1 VALTHGAPLTPIL
14 WPQELESDVARTRAA
29 GGGGGSAKQL
39 AASTQALRDVQAQVA
54 EQKRMNAQQA
64 ELLAASEGSV
74 ARLKEQLRAAEGQLS
89 AAATARA
96 AQEKAAAE
104 RAAQAGAAAVAAAQ
118 AAGERR

>member
-29 GGGGGSAKQL
+29 GGGGGS

>member
-29 GGGGGSAKQL
+29 GGGGSSAKQL
-39 AASTQALRDVQAQVA
+39 ALRDVQAQVA

-96 AQEKAAAE
+96 AHEKATAE